1 MHDNDVNLSVRR
13 GTNLLISP
21 DTSTKPIMLKRP
33 LYFLPIL
40 LLAGSIGVAALAAPP
55 PTPIGV
61 CIEHSEGVQCAASTN
76 TSTIKVTSS
85 KSGVFP
91 GTNLKFY
98 PGFIIGGTG
107 ENASL
112 TSIQSRWDAIFTSS
126 PNRKESYRPPGVYGA
141 VARRL
146 AWSRFYTN
154 QSVRPT
160 NPANH
165 TDAGYDWSLLDST
178 FTIAAVQNDR
188 ALVFIDLQEA
198 EAPNA
203 LPTWLINAPYNGTF
217 VDSNNSRTPRY
228 DRYAGPDKDGN
239 RNVGVGTGKP
249 PIVEEWV
256 AFHRAMHDH
265 LVATGNINKVM
276 GVSGGELVVNTVDS
290 AALPTDFNVINFLK
304 GAGLRNH
311 LAAQIW
317 AESGITTYALTILSG
332 NKKTYMWPYM
342 DDPTVGLSFP
352 DMKMTSASI
361 SGILGNSRFD
371 DLYGVYQKDIRP
383 LQQRTEGNGMR
394 ESTFFEA
401 GSRNP
406 WGYSNQSVGQTPM
419 HVLWALSGA
428 PKATDP
434 AKRDSGLGQAGEDH
448 SGFMPVHQVFI
459 GFQPNTNPDYPTAEE
474 WQQAIDTFGPPG
486 TFAFP
491 YLPPGYE
498 P

>member
-1 MHDNDVNLSVRR
+1 MSARYIMMKRSIYILAF
-13 GTNLLISP
+13 LL
-21 DTSTKPIMLKRP
+21 TSLT
-33 LYFLPIL
+33 
-40 LLAGSIGVAALAAPP
+40 GAAFAAPP
-55 PTPIGV
+55 SAPTGV
-61 CIEHSEGVQCAASTN
+61 CIQSTEGVECAATAGN
-76 TSTIKVTSS
+76 TTTPTSPTGS
-85 KSGVFP
+85 LAGVFP
-91 GTNLKFY
+91 GTKLKFY

-107 ENASL
+107 EGASL

-126 PNRKESYRPPGVYGA
+126 PNRKESYRPAGVYGG

-154 QSVRPT
+154 QSVRPADPT
-160 NPANH
+160 DH
-165 TDAGYDWSLLDST
+165 TDAAYDWSLLDSI
-178 FTIAAVQNDR
+178 FTIAAVQNDG

-198 EAPNA
+198 EAPSA
-203 LPTWLINAPYNGTF
+203 LPTWLITAPYNGTF
-217 VDSNNSRTPRY
+217 VDANNSRTPRY

-265 LVATGNINKVM
+265 LVATGKINKVM

-290 AALPTDFNVINFLK
+290 AALPADFNVINFFK
-304 GAGLRNH
+304 GAGLRNR
-311 LAAQIW
+311 LVAGIW
-317 AESGITTYALTILSG
+317 AESGIATHALTILSG

-352 DMKMTSASI
+352 DMKMTSTSI

-371 DLYGVYQKDIRP
+371 DLNGVYQKDIRP

-394 ESTFFEA
+394 DSTFFEA
-401 GSRNP
+401 GSQNP
-406 WGYSNQSVGQTPM
+406 WGYSNQSVAQTPM

-428 PKATDP
+428 PKAADP
-434 AKRDSGLGQAGEDH
+434 AKRDSGLGQAGEDP

-459 GFQPNTNPDYPTAEE
+459 GFQPNNNPDYPTAEE

-491 YLPPGYE
+491 YLPLGYK